1 MLHVELIICI
11 IIYEKLLPI
20 VTFYSGK
27 CLYFPLFAEIIC
39 KKTLTLSS
47 YSNILYVQKYI
58 FGINGLKRDK
68 THHMTNDTIQA
79 KQAFAQK
86 VYDIVEA
93 YLEAND
99 CTIYASDGVYV
110 DARLEPSIMDEADAE
125 DPDRFYPLCSLI
137 REDEE
142 TMEADG
148 DVIDE
153 IASQYFFVR

>member
-1 MLHVELIICI
+1 M
-11 IIYEKLLPI
+11 
-20 VTFYSGK
+20 
-27 CLYFPLFAEIIC
+27 
-39 KKTLTLSS
+39 
-47 YSNILYVQKYI
+47 NQ
-58 FGINGLKRDK
+58 
-68 THHMTNDTIQA
+68 DTIQA

-110 DARLEPSIMDEADAE
+110 DAQLEPSIMNEADAE

-142 TMEADG
+142 TVEADKEL
-148 DVIDE
+148 VRE
-153 IASQYFFVR
+153 MAEQYFFVR

>member
-1 MLHVELIICI
+1 M
-11 IIYEKLLPI
+11 
-20 VTFYSGK
+20 
-27 CLYFPLFAEIIC
+27 
-39 KKTLTLSS
+39 
-47 YSNILYVQKYI
+47 
-58 FGINGLKRDK
+58 INDK
-68 THHMTNDTIQA
+68 IQA

-86 VYDIVEA
+86 VYDSIEA

-99 CTIYASDGVYV
+99 CTVYASDGVYV
-110 DARLEPSIMDEADAE
+110 DADLEPTIMDEADAE

-153 IASQYFFVR
+153 IASQYFCVKNS